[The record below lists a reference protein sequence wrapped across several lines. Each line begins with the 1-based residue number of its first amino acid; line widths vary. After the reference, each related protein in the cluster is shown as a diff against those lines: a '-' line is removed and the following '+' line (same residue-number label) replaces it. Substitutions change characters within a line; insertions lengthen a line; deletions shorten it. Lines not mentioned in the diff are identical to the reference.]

1 MTDEFVREG
10 KTSCGF
16 RYDKTEWDS
25 SLVADVIDI
34 KKDFLLRKMHVT
46 PVWVS
51 INVPRDITAGKYY
64 GEIIVNLDGKE
75 YKRLKLQTQIVDREL
90 PVVSQWKFHL
100 DLWQNPYAVA
110 RYYNVSVWTEKH
122 FEVMRPIMKALA
134 EAGQKVITASIMH
147 KPWNGQTYDYF
158 ESMVTWKRT
167 LDGEWTFGF
176 DIFDKWVNFMMSLGI
191 DKQINCYSMVPWN
204 YSFKY

>member
-1 MTDEFVREG
+1 M
-10 KTSCGF
+10 GF
-16 RYDKTEWDS
+16 FFSGRCNRY
-25 SLVADVIDI
+25 

-122 FEVMRPIMKALA
+122 FEVMRL
-134 EAGQKVITASIMH
+134 
-147 KPWNGQTYDYF
+147 
-158 ESMVTWKRT
+158 
-167 LDGEWTFGF
+167 L
-176 DIFDKWVNFMMSLGI
+176 
-191 DKQINCYSMVPWN
+191 
-204 YSFKY
+204 

>member
-191 DKQINCYSMVPWN
+191 DKQINS
-204 YSFKY
+204 SFGFRY